1 MDERGANLPL
11 PLSSPS
17 FALTT
22 LVQYTMRLRDAAFLL
37 ASLTFVHAV
46 LAQSS
51 NSSTSA
57 AASASPSSTSSS
69 SSASNS
75 TIETTVILPPL
86 YECEASTWQCA
97 SLPPSPSSSSL
108 AR

>member
-1 MDERGANLPL
+1 MDEEGANLPL

-17 FALTT
+17 LTLT
-22 LVQYTMRLRDAAFLL
+22 ALVQRTMRLRDAAFLL
-37 ASLTFVHAV
+37 AFSALPVV

-57 AASASPSSTSSS
+57 AASASASATSSS
-69 SSASNS
+69 TSASNS

-86 YECEASTWQCA
+86 YECEASTWQCVA
-97 SLPPSPSSSSL
+97 LPPPPSSSSL

>member
-1 MDERGANLPL
+1 MDEKGANLPL

-17 FALTT
+17 LTLTT
-22 LVQYTMRLRDAAFLL
+22 LFQRTMRLRDAAFLL
-37 ASLTFVHAV
+37 ALSTLPVV

-51 NSSTSA
+51 NSSTSSA
-57 AASASPSSTSSS
+57 AASASASSTSSS

-97 SLPPSPSSSSL
+97 SLPPSPSPSSQ